1 MAKTVMIVDDE
12 RDIRDLVKIVLEKN
26 KYAVITA
33 TDGDDCLGKLKTAKP
48 NLILMDMRMPGTPV
62 KEVTRRIKGT
72 KIVYLSGMSS
82 TDSDTKRL
90 INPSHPSNFL
100 QKPFGIDELLKMVKS
115 KIG

>member
-1 MAKTVMIVDDE
+1 MIVDDE

-82 TDSDTKRL
+82 QTLTPAPDKS
-90 INPSHPSNFL
+90 
-100 QKPFGIDELLKMVKS
+100 KPPLELPAKAIRHRRAAENGQS